1 MIKPRYAENKMI
13 SSSWEELRQG
23 RNVGKQFLHLNIFWY
38 FFSRLFYSLARNKK
52 NTPTRSAKKNSK
64 KQIKHWGDQDW
75 KAGKEKKNKM
85 AVGYSVYFPV
95 FYISLLSSNLL
106 KLTKKNLSIWLINDK
121 ILLAL
126 ENWYS
131 RRIVFLSLF
140 QGGLGFKLVPLVLLP
155 PRRTL
160 PLPRRWR
167 LGTADIPTPDRSCWI
182 RPR

>member
-1 MIKPRYAENKMI
+1 MQFNTEKMALLQYHKSYLGFYIVAIRKNKKQW
-13 SSSWEELRQG
+13 SSRDMLRIRWYHQA
-23 RNVGKQFLHLNIFWY
+23 GKTYDKQETLGNNFFTWIFFLY
-38 FFSRLFYSLARNKK
+38 FFSRLCYSLARRNKK

-126 ENWYS
+126 
-131 RRIVFLSLF
+131 VFKMDCIC
-140 QGGLGFKLVPLVLLP
+140 KLNPK
-155 PRRTL
+155 
-160 PLPRRWR
+160 
-167 LGTADIPTPDRSCWI
+167 WI
-182 RPR
+182 GI

>member
-23 RNVGKQFLHLNIFWY
+23 RNVGKQFLHLDIFWY
-38 FFSRLFYSLARNKK
+38 FFFSLFYSLARNKK
-52 NTPTRSAKKNSK
+52 IHRPGQQKKKNSK

-131 RRIVFLSLF
+131 RRIVFL
-140 QGGLGFKLVPLVLLP
+140 KLVP
-155 PRRTL
+155 
-160 PLPRRWR
+160 RWI
-167 LGTADIPTPDRSCWI
+167 GI
-182 RPR
+182 